1 MPRPVK
7 ITEPTKVYNMLIKQT
22 QYDTLA
28 KIANNMQK
36 KSLEQIAVA
45 DLIRDAIDAYI
56 SVIEEENDSE

>member
-7 ITEPTKVYNMLIKQT
+7 ITEPTKVYNMLIKQS
-22 QYDTLA
+22 QYDALA

>member
-7 ITEPTKVYNMLIKQT
+7 ITEPTKVYNMLIKQS
-22 QYDTLA
+22 QYDALA

-56 SVIEEENDSE
+56 SVIEEEEIE

>member
-7 ITEPTKVYNMLIKQT
+7 ITEPTKLYNLLIKQN
-22 QYDTLA
+22 QYDKLA
-28 KIANNMQK
+28 NIASNMQK

-56 SVIEEENDSE
+56 SVIEEEEIE

>member
-7 ITEPTKVYNMLIKQT
+7 ITEPTKLYNLLIKQN
-22 QYDTLA
+22 QYDKLA
-28 KIANNMQK
+28 KIASNMQK

-56 SVIEEENDSE
+56 SVIEEEEIE

>member
-7 ITEPTKVYNMLIKQT
+7 ITEPTKVYNMLIKQS
-22 QYDTLA
+22 QYDALA

-56 SVIEEENDSE
+56 SVIEEDDDSE